1 MGAAPKKK
9 AMAPNQIAVFSTLSL
24 FQGVPASR
32 LWKMQEK
39 SEVREFPA
47 RHVFFELGGVKQ
59 KLYLLERGRVQTFR
73 NLEGRKLIIKD
84 LVAPEIFGEIGCIG
98 SRVYHCSAQAMEPSL
113 AHVVSGKEFEALL
126 KEYPQVTRRLLDLVS
141 QRFVHVLLDLETTSF
156 RHLIPRL
163 ARLLLENAECDY
175 VCNMTHKEIAEHL
188 RVYRESTTTALGEL
202 KRAGIVTIERR
213 QIRILDRARLER
225 AARE

>member
-1 MGAAPKKK
+1 MNGTPKDETVTPKET
-9 AMAPNQIAVFSTLSL
+9 AVFSALNL

-32 LWKMQEK
+32 LQKMQEK
-39 SEVREFPA
+39 SEIREFPA
-47 RHVFFELGGVKQ
+47 GHVFFELGGVEQ

-73 NLEGRKLIIKD
+73 NLEGRKLIISD

-113 AHVVSGKEFEALL
+113 VHVVSGKEFEALL
-126 KEYPQVTRRLLDLVS
+126 KEYPQVARRLLDLVS

-163 ARLLLENAECDY
+163 ARLLLENAERDC

-188 RVYRESTTTALGEL
+188 RVYRESATTALGEL
-202 KRAGIVTIERR
+202 KRAGIVSIERR